1 MPAPPLAKH
10 RWMDRITA
18 GLLAA
23 SLGVA
28 LGAATPAFLRA
39 AGVEIPVAASP
50 SAAPLALPRRPPEI
64 LAHEGLPDMPFDG
77 DDDDVPLFSD
87 PSPGPLGPGGLRD
100 ASDPWSQVGLARGPV
115 ALHEHPGGATK
126 IVGEVGAGELV
137 TIVRFA
143 GEWALVVHAGAGAL
157 VSGWAKRSEI
167 AVR

>member
-1 MPAPPLAKH
+1 
-10 RWMDRITA
+10 MDRITA

-23 SLGVA
+23 SVGVT

-39 AGVEIPVAASP
+39 AGVEIPVAAPPS

-64 LAHEGLPDMPFDG
+64 LAHEGFPDVPFDG
-77 DDDDVPLFSD
+77 EDDEGPLSTD
-87 PSPGPLGPGGLRD
+87 PSPGPLGAPSPPRPGPPRD
-100 ASDPWSQVGLARGPV
+100 RADPWSQVGLARAPV
-115 ALHEHPGGATK
+115 VLHEHPAGAAR

-143 GEWALVVHAGAGAL
+143 GEWALVVHAGSGAL

>member
-23 SLGVA
+23 SVGVA
-28 LGAATPAFLRA
+28 LGAATPSFLRA
-39 AGVEIPVAASP
+39 AGVEIPVAAPP

-77 DDDDVPLFSD
+77 DDDDAPLLSD
-87 PSPGPLGPGGLRD
+87 PASPPPAPGLRD

-115 ALHEHPGGATK
+115 VLHEHPAGAAK

-137 TIVRFA
+137 TVVRFA
-143 GEWALVVHAGAGAL
+143 GEWALVVHAGSGAL